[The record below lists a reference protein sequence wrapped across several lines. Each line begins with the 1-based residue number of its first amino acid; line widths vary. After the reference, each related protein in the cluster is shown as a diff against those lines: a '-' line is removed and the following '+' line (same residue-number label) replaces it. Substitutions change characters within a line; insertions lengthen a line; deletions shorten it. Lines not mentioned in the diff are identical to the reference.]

1 MKTNEAMTR
10 FRISTYNLLTK
21 QRNVLYEANENN
33 VYLYQQEAE
42 ALVRNEAHTI
52 VLTEMEKGG
61 ER

>member
-1 MKTNEAMTR
+1 MTK

-33 VYLYQQEAE
+33 VYLYQQKAE